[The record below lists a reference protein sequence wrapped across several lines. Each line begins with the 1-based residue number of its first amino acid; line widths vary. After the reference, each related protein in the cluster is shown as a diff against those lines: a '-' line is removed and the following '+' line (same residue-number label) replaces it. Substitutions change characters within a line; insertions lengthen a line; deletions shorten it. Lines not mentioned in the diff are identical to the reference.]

1 MAILTVEPRHKSRS
15 VGDLVVARVSGGV
28 GAAVDHAEVGVQVE
42 VPSGAD
48 GIAQT
53 LGGLEEKSYNF
64 KTYVILFPGQ
74 KKIKIQ

>member
-15 VGDLVVARVSGGV
+15 VGDLVVARVGGGV

-53 LGGLEEKSYNF
+53 LGGSEENHTISKLMQSCS
-64 KTYVILFPGQ
+64 LG
-74 KKIKIQ
+74 KKR